1 MTTKT
6 LKRNIFQRMFGIPAT
21 KPPADPGCWTF
32 GDGTLKIDLRKAPEL
47 SQPFGAV
54 HLESEAMPTRVMV
67 MQDGSEGYR
76 AFENKC
82 AHAGRKLD
90 PVPGTETIQCCSM
103 GHLTYDYQGNVL
115 TGEDDKRVR
124 PLNVHTE
131 NGILVIEL

>member
-6 LKRNIFQRMFGIPAT
+6 LKRNVFQRILGIPAT
-21 KPPADPGCWTF
+21 KPPADSGCWEF
-32 GDGTLKIDLRKAPEL
+32 EGGTVRVTLSRAPEL
-47 SQPFGAV
+47 SEPFGAV
-54 HLESEAMPTRVMV
+54 HLESEALPTRVMV
-67 MQDGSEGYR
+67 MQDGNGVYR

-90 PVPGTETIQCCSM
+90 PVPGTETVQCCSM

-131 NGILVIEL
+131 DGILVIEL